1 MAKSV
6 LLVFLFYSTI
16 CFIGC
21 QKSFDVEQAIE
32 TCEEFVIGQY
42 VGSELRLDTIRKGDE
57 KWKKLSAF
65 GKNNSNGWSNTSA
78 SYSFDYWARSKTL
91 LLSGWHNETQIVL
104 SHIDT
109 NQKAIQMTKSIEK
122 GELDFLTE

>member
-6 LLVFLFYSTI
+6 RLVFLFYSTI
-16 CFIGC
+16 FFIGC
-21 QKSFDVEQAIE
+21 QKDFDVEKAIE
-32 TCEEFVIGQY
+32 TSEEFVIGQY

-57 KWKKLSAF
+57 KWKKLSEF
-65 GKNNSNGWSNTSA
+65 GKNNSHGWTISSA

-91 LLSGWHNETQIVL
+91 LLSGWHNATQIVL

-109 NQKAIQMTKSIEK
+109 NGTAIQMTKSIEK
-122 GELDFLTE
+122 GELDFLKE